1 LANAGIIAEIDAEI
15 SRLQQARALLF
26 GGSADEAPKAKRGRP
41 KGSVSKPTAAKGAAR
56 KGKRTLTPESRKAI
70 ADAMKRRWAA
80 KRKEQAQ

>member
-15 SRLQQARALLF
+15 SRLRQARALLV
-26 GGSADEAPKAKRGRP
+26 GRSTDEAPKAKRGRP
-41 KGSVSKPTAAKGAAR
+41 KGSVNKPTTAKTAAK